1 MLRLCVALFSSVLAL
16 SSLAA
21 PQVFVVGLFPGA
33 AVLNVDGQRKL
44 VRVGQTGPQGVQVVS
59 ADSRKAVL
67 RIDGV
72 ERTYELSREYNEAGY
87 SAPQRQSFSIARGTG
102 GHYWVA
108 GSVNGQNMQFL
119 VDTGATSIA
128 MNENEA
134 RRLGIDYRV
143 DGKPMV
149 ASTASGTSRG
159 WRVTLDP
166 IAEEGRGVLLYL
178 RQEGRGIG
186 LLNKIRAYE
195 LQDGGADTVEANLQL
210 GFGADQRDYAM
221 CQPMLAHLGVSSLR
235 LMTNNPRKVKALESY
250 AITVAERV
258 PLQRGLNKHNRRYL
272 ATKAGK
278 LGHML
283 GSLHQGE
290 AETT

>member
-159 WRVTLDP
+159 WRVTLD
-166 IAEEGRGVLLYL
+166 R
-178 RQEGRGIG
+178 
-186 LLNKIRAYE
+186 
-195 LQDGGADTVEANLQL
+195 
-210 GFGADQRDYAM
+210 
-221 CQPMLAHLGVSSLR
+221 
-235 LMTNNPRKVKALESY
+235 VK
-250 AITVAERV
+250 
-258 PLQRGLNKHNRRYL
+258 RRYRVAGCRGGGDRGWLSDRSPARHEFPQPGAL
-272 ATKAGK
+272 ARGTGNAAYRGQA
-278 LGHML
+278 LNVAR
-283 GSLHQGE
+283 S
-290 AETT
+290 

>member
-149 ASTASGTSRG
+149 ASTASGT
-159 WRVTLDP
+159 
-166 IAEEGRGVLLYL
+166 
-178 RQEGRGIG
+178 
-186 LLNKIRAYE
+186 
-195 LQDGGADTVEANLQL
+195 
-210 GFGADQRDYAM
+210 
-221 CQPMLAHLGVSSLR
+221 
-235 LMTNNPRKVKALESY
+235 
-250 AITVAERV
+250 
-258 PLQRGLNKHNRRYL
+258 
-272 ATKAGK
+272 
-278 LGHML
+278 
-283 GSLHQGE
+283 
-290 AETT
+290 

>member
-102 GHYWVA
+102 GHYWW
-108 GSVNGQNMQFL
+108 L
-119 VDTGATSIA
+119 
-128 MNENEA
+128 A
-134 RRLGIDYRV
+134 R
-143 DGKPMV
+143 
-149 ASTASGTSRG
+149 
-159 WRVTLDP
+159 
-166 IAEEGRGVLLYL
+166 
-178 RQEGRGIG
+178 
-186 LLNKIRAYE
+186 
-195 LQDGGADTVEANLQL
+195 
-210 GFGADQRDYAM
+210 
-221 CQPMLAHLGVSSLR
+221 
-235 LMTNNPRKVKALESY
+235 
-250 AITVAERV
+250 
-258 PLQRGLNKHNRRYL
+258 
-272 ATKAGK
+272 
-278 LGHML
+278 
-283 GSLHQGE
+283 
-290 AETT
+290 

>member
-16 SSLAA
+16 PSLAA

-149 ASTASGTSRG
+149 ASTASGNWPTAWLASRKNSPSWARMRSATPSSAVAAPCPVG
-159 WRVTLDP
+159 TALSDSSGVWPGARSCNCSSSRCNSCAASPRASIRRSSSPRCWR
-166 IAEEGRGVLLYL
+166 A
-178 RQEGRGIG
+178 
-186 LLNKIRAYE
+186 
-195 LQDGGADTVEANLQL
+195 
-210 GFGADQRDYAM
+210 
-221 CQPMLAHLGVSSLR
+221 S
-235 LMTNNPRKVKALESY
+235 
-250 AITVAERV
+250 
-258 PLQRGLNKHNRRYL
+258 RR
-272 ATKAGK
+272 
-278 LGHML
+278 
-283 GSLHQGE
+283 
-290 AETT
+290 

>member
-134 RRLGIDYRV
+134 RRLGIDLPGGRQADGRLHCQRNLARLASDPGPGEDRRYRV
-143 DGKPMV
+143 AGCRGGGD
-149 ASTASGTSRG
+149 RG
-159 WRVTLDP
+159 WLSDRSPARHEFPQPGAL
-166 IAEEGRGVLLYL
+166 ARGTGNAAY
-178 RQEGRGIG
+178 RGQA
-186 LLNKIRAYE
+186 LN
-195 LQDGGADTVEANLQL
+195 
-210 GFGADQRDYAM
+210 
-221 CQPMLAHLGVSSLR
+221 
-235 LMTNNPRKVKALESY
+235 
-250 AITVAERV
+250 VAR
-258 PLQRGLNKHNRRYL
+258 
-272 ATKAGK
+272 
-278 LGHML
+278 
-283 GSLHQGE
+283 S
-290 AETT
+290 

>member
-1 MLRLCVALFSSVLAL
+1 MLRLCVALFSSALAL
-16 SSLAA
+16 PSLAA

-159 WRVTLDP
+159 WRVTLDRVKVGG
-166 IAEEGRGVLLYL
+166 IELL
-178 RQEGRGIG
+178 G
-186 LLNKIRAYE
+186 
-195 LQDGGADTVEANLQL
+195 VEAAVIEGGYPTEALL
-210 GFGADQRDYAM
+210 GMSFLNRVRWREEQG
-221 CQPMLAHLGVSSLR
+221 MLLIEA
-235 LMTNNPRKVKALESY
+235 
-250 AITVAERV
+250 
-258 PLQRGLNKHNRRYL
+258 KH
-272 ATKAGK
+272 
-278 LGHML
+278 
-283 GSLHQGE
+283 
-290 AETT
+290 

>member
-149 ASTASGTSRG
+149 ASTARNLARLAGDPGPGEDRRYRVAGCRGGGDRG
-159 WRVTLDP
+159 WLSDRSPARHEFPQPGAL
-166 IAEEGRGVLLYL
+166 ARGTGNAAY
-178 RQEGRGIG
+178 RGQA
-186 LLNKIRAYE
+186 LN
-195 LQDGGADTVEANLQL
+195 
-210 GFGADQRDYAM
+210 
-221 CQPMLAHLGVSSLR
+221 
-235 LMTNNPRKVKALESY
+235 
-250 AITVAERV
+250 VAR
-258 PLQRGLNKHNRRYL
+258 
-272 ATKAGK
+272 
-278 LGHML
+278 
-283 GSLHQGE
+283 S
-290 AETT
+290 